1 MKFLSSKSKKMIYL
15 SIFISFIS
23 SLFFLG
29 EIYGTKEVLHLTTF
43 SYIRWDIV
51 FNVVL
56 IYFFSY
62 GLYYIKLK
70 LINKT
75 SNVIGINISDNYI
88 YRYIQKSSYNSTS
101 EDVVILYSKKIPLF
115 LNNYLME
122 LYDLIYEL
130 FFITLSFLYILY
142 LDYRLLILIAIHC
155 LLVFK
160 ISKKQASINNKLI
173 DEYNRIFSEYT
184 KYCQNTFDNAL
195 LIRSF
200 EEEDSCLDKI
210 KDLFSLKNKI
220 LFNLKFNDSK
230 FHYINLFINNLR
242 EIATI
247 ALIILL
253 LKVDLSKMYIIIYI
267 SSMLSVPILRVSN
280 HIKQMGS
287 VDNIKNEFDDT
298 REMTFIEENQS
309 NTIDNIQYQ
318 CDEYS
323 ISENILFNDFS
334 LEINRGES
342 YYLYGKNGSGKSSA
356 MKNMLLMNKN
366 GGKTLINKCEIKNIN
381 ELYGKFIYVSSY
393 DYLINLSVA
402 DNIKMFGNEEN
413 VDKLQYN
420 KIVNLLDIN
429 EFIDTDINLL
439 SDGERQKVLLA
450 RAIYSNVDVI
460 VLDEAF
466 SFVDKATTQRVMKY
480 LINEYEGILIV
491 IEHLNYKDFDVNFDY
506 KVNLDD
512 YTIKNNI

>member
-1 MKFLSSKSKKMIYL
+1 
-15 SIFISFIS
+15 
-23 SLFFLG
+23 
-29 EIYGTKEVLHLTTF
+29 
-43 SYIRWDIV
+43 
-51 FNVVL
+51 
-56 IYFFSY
+56 
-62 GLYYIKLK
+62 
-70 LINKT
+70 
-75 SNVIGINISDNYI
+75 
-88 YRYIQKSSYNSTS
+88 
-101 EDVVILYSKKIPLF
+101 
-115 LNNYLME
+115 
-122 LYDLIYEL
+122 
-130 FFITLSFLYILY
+130 
-142 LDYRLLILIAIHC
+142 
-155 LLVFK
+155 
-160 ISKKQASINNKLI
+160 
-173 DEYNRIFSEYT
+173 
-184 KYCQNTFDNAL
+184 
-195 LIRSF
+195 
-200 EEEDSCLDKI
+200 
-210 KDLFSLKNKI
+210 
-220 LFNLKFNDSK
+220 
-230 FHYINLFINNLR
+230 
-242 EIATI
+242 
-247 ALIILL
+247 
-253 LKVDLSKMYIIIYI
+253 
-267 SSMLSVPILRVSN
+267 MLSVPILRVSN

-309 NTIDNIQYQ
+309 NTIDNIQYK